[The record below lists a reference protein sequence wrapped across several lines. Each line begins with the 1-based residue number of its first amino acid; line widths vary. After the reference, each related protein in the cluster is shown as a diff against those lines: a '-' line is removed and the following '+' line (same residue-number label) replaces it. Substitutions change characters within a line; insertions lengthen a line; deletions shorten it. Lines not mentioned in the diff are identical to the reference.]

1 MNILFV
7 TYQHI
12 MMQSSL
18 VLGDR
23 GNHAALGK
31 YIEGGTWTV
40 PAWLSVFMARELGQT
55 WSLSTDLTL
64 SVPAIAPLK
73 HDMEPLVNRW

>member
-1 MNILFV
+1 
-7 TYQHI
+7 
-12 MMQSSL
+12 MQSSL

-23 GNHAALGK
+23 GNHAALGR

-40 PAWLSVFMARELGQT
+40 PAWLSMARELGQT

-64 SVPAIAPLK
+64 SVPEVPAIAPLK
-73 HDMEPLVNRW
+73 HDMEPLVNHW